1 KAANQSGQPVY
12 TRIYGSTFFNGPQT
26 NQPTD
31 EQREDYAKTQILSLL
46 LSGGSFNGTSLVSTP
61 MLVAWTHQPF
71 QDVTVNGSHPRSTSE
86 SAVALSLPLD
96 EIGTGSLPSGVVSGR
111 IVDVVGDSQGQGPPG
126 MLLLQSGSVT
136 YEFSPS
142 LAAGRHMTGAAMTS
156 SNPYMGKVMPA
167 PARGTAA
174 KVQSAVWDWS
184 RSPWSA

>member
-1 KAANQSGQPVY
+1 HPTYGIKLFNAQP
-12 TRIYGSTFFNGPQT
+12 T

-31 EQREDYAKTQILSLL
+31 VQREDYAKTQILSLL
-46 LSGGSFNGTSLVSTP
+46 LTGGSFNGISLVSTP

-96 EIGTGSLPSGVVSGR
+96 EIGTGSLPSGLVSGR

-136 YEFSPS
+136 C
-142 LAAGRHMTGAAMTS
+142 
-156 SNPYMGKVMPA
+156 
-167 PARGTAA
+167 
-174 KVQSAVWDWS
+174 
-184 RSPWSA
+184 